1 MTPAQIRRRYKTIEK
16 KQWKWDNAERELQ
29 SICTHPNAIGKNFSD
44 TGNWDR
50 SQDSYWTEWHCTDCG
65 KKWSTE
71 QK

>member
-16 KQWKWDNAERELQ
+16 NQWKWDNAERELQ
-29 SICTHPNAIGKNFSD
+29 AICTHPTATRKNFSD

-65 KKWSTE
+65 KRWSTE